1 MRARAKMTNEIPVA
15 VYEQLYIANRKL
27 LNEELDS
34 VDVDFNK
41 IYMRF
46 NRMVN
51 ALEQVEQYRMDQARR
66 HKL

>member
-1 MRARAKMTNEIPVA
+1 MTNEIPVA

-34 VDVDFNK
+34 VDIDFNK
-41 IYMRF
+41 VYMRF

-51 ALEQVEQYRMDQARR
+51 ALEQVEQYRIDQARR

>member
-1 MRARAKMTNEIPVA
+1 MTNEIPVA

-34 VDVDFNK
+34 VDIDFNK
-41 IYMRF
+41 VYMRF